1 MKTKPEDRIA
11 YEKMLPGV
19 LTAQGFLGN
28 DIRPLAE
35 IIMEDEQEFIRLGLD
50 FEEVADRLDALKQ
63 AGEKGLGEPITVGE
77 LLVQTGDAR
86 GMLPCPWG
94 DGLYHK
100 NAISI
105 QPADKPQEACVEGED
120 MLIFSDLSI
129 HLLRV
134 HHFCQGLGSPFRLD
148 PVFLKHLIY

>member
-1 MKTKPEDRIA
+1 MA

-19 LTAQGFLGN
+19 LTMGFLGN

-50 FEEVADRLDALKQ
+50 FEDVANRLEVLKQ
-63 AGEKGLGEPITVGE
+63 AGEKGLGEPITVEETAGSDG
-77 LLVQTGDAR
+77 GDAR

-100 NAISI
+100 NAISV

-120 MLIFSDLSI
+120 MLIFLTFRFTCCGCITSAK
-129 HLLRV
+129 
-134 HHFCQGLGSPFRLD
+134 GLGSPFRLD
-148 PVFLKHLIY
+148 PVFLKQLIY